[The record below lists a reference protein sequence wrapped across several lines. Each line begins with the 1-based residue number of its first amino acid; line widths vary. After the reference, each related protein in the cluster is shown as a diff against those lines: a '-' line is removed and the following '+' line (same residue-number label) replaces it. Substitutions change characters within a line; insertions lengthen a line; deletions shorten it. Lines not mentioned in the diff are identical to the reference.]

1 MNAPHHLP
9 PQMQERSIGAILVD
23 AGRLDPEDAERILR
37 RQRERGLRFGEAAR
51 ELRLLSEDDVA
62 YALARQFDYPYL
74 TRGPGAIAESVIA
87 AYQPFGNE
95 VEALRGLR
103 TQLLLRWFGDAAA
116 RRRLA
121 VVSPASGEGRSWVAA
136 NLAVVFSQLGER
148 TLLIDA
154 DLRKPTQH
162 HLFGL
167 DNAAGL
173 STVLAG
179 RSGNEAIRRIDGLL
193 SLSVL
198 PAGPQAPNPQELLSR
213 SPFAALLERLG
224 TQFDV
229 VILDTPAAASGA
241 DAEMIA
247 ARAGAAVM
255 LARKDVSS
263 ARELVRFGERLAGAS
278 VALVGT
284 VLNAH

>member
-9 PQMQERSIGAILVD
+9 LQTPERSIGAILVD
-23 AGRLDPEDAERILR
+23 AGRIAPEDAERIFR
-37 RQRERGLRFGEAAR
+37 VQRERGLRFGDAAR
-51 ELRLLSEDDVA
+51 ELRLLSEDDIA
-62 YALARQFDYPYL
+62 YALARQFDYPYVV
-74 TRGPGAIAESVIA
+74 RGTSAISETVVA
-87 AYQPFGNE
+87 AYQPFSPE

-103 TQLLLRWFGDAAA
+103 TQLLLRCAGQLAT

-121 VVSPASGEGRSWVAA
+121 VVSPAGGDGRSWVAA

-154 DLRKPTQH
+154 DLRKPVQH
-162 HLFGL
+162 TLFGL
-167 DNAAGL
+167 DNATGL
-173 STVLAG
+173 SSVLAG

-213 SPFAALLERLG
+213 PAFAALLERLG
-224 TQFDV
+224 AQFDV
-229 VILDTPAAASGA
+229 VILDTPAAACGA
-241 DAEMIA
+241 DAELIA
-247 ARAGAAVM
+247 ARAGAAFM
-255 LARKDVSS
+255 LARQDASS
-263 ARELVRFGERLAGAS
+263 ARDLARFGERLAGAS
-278 VALVGT
+278 VALVGA